1 MNEKKQ
7 GKDFQEEFDQLDT
20 EIYKSF
26 VEAGWVIPQT
36 EEEVAIAEKA
46 LRKIQIPPV
55 PAGVKDSSPLIAQLR
70 REREEPEK
78 ASGRISVFKGILAK
92 ATSLGMTN
100 FQLAEKARLTV
111 ALVTKLDLGLIPN
124 YKRIPRSVVED
135 VAEAIKVN
143 VQELYDYW
151 DKGPR
156 FAAGVEFKSA
166 DTPEIEGQDF
176 FDAVRQDS
184 SLPEPRRSELL
195 ALEKEV

>member
-7 GKDFQEEFDQLDT
+7 VKDFQEEFDQFDT

-36 EEEVAIAEKA
+36 EEEVAIAEKS

-55 PAGVKDSSPLIAQLR
+55 PTGVKDSSPLIARLR
-70 REREEPEK
+70 QEREEREK
-78 ASGRISVFKGILAK
+78 NLISVFKGILAR
-92 ATSLGMTN
+92 ATDLGMTN

-124 YKRIPRSVVED
+124 YKRIPIPVVIEMAD
-135 VAEAIKVN
+135 AVKST

-151 DKGPR
+151 DRGPR
-156 FAAGVEFKSA
+156 FAAGVEFKAA

-176 FDAVRQDS
+176 FEAVRQDS
-184 SLPEPRRSELL
+184 SLSEERRAELL
-195 ALEKEV
+195 ALEE